1 MTSRS
6 KIKGSSFE
14 REVAKYLSELYNLS
28 FIRNI
33 SGSGAYVGGKN
44 FHRKSTL
51 SDSQIL
57 SARGDIHCPES
68 FSLLNIE
75 CKSYAAFAWH
85 QLFDESK
92 QLESWIDQLMTVSDV
107 DSLNMLCFKIT
118 RQGRYIAVPAK
129 VSIIHHQRE
138 RTGMF
143 IDINH
148 VCYTTRLYGVW
159 NIYPFESFLKSY
171 RETVALLSS
180 KNQLENSNQPVRTP
194 REALEPSDNPQTII

>member
-1 MTSRS
+1 MSSKS

-14 REVAKYLSELYNLS
+14 REVAKYLSELYGES

-51 SDSQIL
+51 TDSQIL

-75 CKSYAAFAWH
+75 CKSYAQFAWH
-85 QLFDESK
+85 QLFEESK
-92 QLESWIDQLMTVSDV
+92 QLESWIDQLMAVSDI

-148 VCYTTRLYGVW
+148 VTYTTRYHGVW
-159 NIYPFESFLKSY
+159 CIYPFESFLKSY

-180 KNQLENSNQPVRTP
+180 KNQLENSNQPVRTH

>member
-1 MTSRS
+1 MSSKS

-14 REVAKYLSELYNLS
+14 REVAKYLSDLYGES

-44 FHRKSTL
+44 FHRKATL
-51 SDSQIL
+51 TDSQIL

-68 FSLLNIE
+68 FSQLNIE
-75 CKSYAAFAWH
+75 CKSYANFAWH

-92 QLESWIDQLMTVSDV
+92 QLESWIEQLMTVSDV

-118 RQGRYIAVPAK
+118 RQGRYIAVPAR
-129 VSIIHHQRE
+129 VSIIHHQRQ

-143 IDINH
+143 MDINH
-148 VCYTTRLYGVW
+148 VCYTTRVHGVW
-159 NIYPFESFLKSY
+159 YIYPFEPFLKSY
-171 RETVALLSS
+171 RDTVALLSS
-180 KNQLENSNQPVRTP
+180 KNQTENSNQTV
-194 REALEPSDNPQTII
+194 REALEPLNIS

>member
-1 MTSRS
+1 MTSRQ
-6 KIKGSSFE
+6 KAKGSAFE
-14 REVAKYLSELYNLS
+14 REVAKYLSDLYGES

-51 SDSQIL
+51 TDSQIL
-57 SARGDIHCPES
+57 SARGDVHCPES

-92 QLESWIDQLMTVSDV
+92 QFESWIEQLMSVSDV

-118 RQGRYIAVPAK
+118 RQGRYVAVQAK

-148 VCYTTRLYGVW
+148 TCYTTRLHGVW
-159 NIYPFESFLKSY
+159 YIYPFESFLKSY
-171 RETVALLSS
+171 KTTVALLSS
-180 KNQLENSNQPVRTP
+180 KNQLENSNQTVRTL
-194 REALEPSDNPQTII
+194 REALEPLDNPQTII